1 MCRIDIRVSP
11 KSPSH
16 APPPPP
22 APHTVPNFLW
32 QATPLASTA
41 SIANKTAAVLAAAN
55 AKERAVTVSLGGAKP
70 NVTVAAATLA
80 AHQRLKSGNI
90 IMPVQPSAVASTAP
104 SGTLQ
109 CLVNAD
115 GVVAG
120 LGSGSGKKGWWG
132 RWVSIF

>member
-1 MCRIDIRVSP
+1 MAGVKKQVVTHLFSQASP
-11 KSPSH
+11 
-16 APPPPP
+16 
-22 APHTVPNFLW
+22 
-32 QATPLASTA
+32 ASLV
-41 SIANKTAAVLAAAN
+41 NKTGAVLAAVN
-55 AKERAVTVSLGGAKP
+55 AKETAVIASLSAKP
-70 NVTVAAATLA
+70 NITVAAATLA
-80 AHQRLKSGNI
+80 AYHDLKSGNLI
-90 IMPVQPSAVASTAP
+90 TPVQPSAVASTAP